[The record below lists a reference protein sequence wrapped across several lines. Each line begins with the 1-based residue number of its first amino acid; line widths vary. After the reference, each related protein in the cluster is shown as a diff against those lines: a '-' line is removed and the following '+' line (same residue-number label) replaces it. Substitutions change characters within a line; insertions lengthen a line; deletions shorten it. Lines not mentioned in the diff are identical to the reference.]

1 MQRKNKEKPMNAK
14 QQATG
19 LFRKSAIAVAAALAC
34 AGAQAQTTSYDFGTQ
49 LTGSLQPASSFATL
63 SVTTFDSMNYLFDLA
78 LTSNFG
84 SLFNNANA
92 FVGKVLFNTAGVD
105 PIGSS
110 VSLLP
115 GTWGVSTIRYHANS
129 AQPGS
134 IDFDFSET
142 LGQGANNRLVS
153 GERVMWTTSFAQPT
167 GFVAPQFALHVQSIG
182 ANGDSGWYVPTSP
195 IPEPETYALLLAG
208 LGLLGFHARRRK
220 QKEAAAA

>member
-1 MQRKNKEKPMNAK
+1 MNSK
-14 QQATG
+14 QQAVN
-19 LFRKSAIAVAAALAC
+19 LLRKSAIAVATALAC
-34 AGAQAQTTSYDFGTQ
+34 AGAQAQTTIYNFGV
-49 LTGSLQPASSFATL
+49 SLSGPVSPSDSFATL
-63 SVTTFDSMNYLFDLA
+63 SVTTTNSTNYLFDLQ

-84 SLFNNANA
+84 SLFNNTNA

-105 PIGSS
+105 PIASS
-110 VSLLP
+110 VALAP
-115 GTWGVSTIRYHANS
+115 GTWGVSTIKYHSSS

-142 LGQGANNRLVS
+142 LGQGANNRLMQ

-182 ANGDSGWYVPTSP
+182 TNGDSGWYVPTSP
-195 IPEPETYALLLAG
+195 IPEPETYALMLAG
-208 LGLLGFHARRRK
+208 LGLLGFHVRRRK

>member
-1 MQRKNKEKPMNAK
+1 MNPN
-14 QQATG
+14 QQAASR
-19 LFRKSAIAVAAALAC
+19 LRKSAIAIAVALTC
-34 AGAQAQTTSYDFGTQ
+34 AGAQAQTTTFDFGTP
-49 LTGSLQPASSFATL
+49 LTGSLQPSSSFATL
-63 SVTTFDSMNYLFDLA
+63 SVTTTNSINYLFDLQ
-78 LTSNFG
+78 LTSSFG

-92 FVGKVLFNTAGVD
+92 FVGRVLFNTAGVD

-110 VSLLP
+110 VGLAP
-115 GTWGVSTIRYHANS
+115 GTWGVSSIKYHANA

-153 GERVMWTTSFAQPT
+153 GERVVWTTSFAQPT

-182 ANGDSGWYVPTSP
+182 TNGGSGWYIPTVSP
-195 IPEPETYALLLAG
+195 IPEPETYALMLAG